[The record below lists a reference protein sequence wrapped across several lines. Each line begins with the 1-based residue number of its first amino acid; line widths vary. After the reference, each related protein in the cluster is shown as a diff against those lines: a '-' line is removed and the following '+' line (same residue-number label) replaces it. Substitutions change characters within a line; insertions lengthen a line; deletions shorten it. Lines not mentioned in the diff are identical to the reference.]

1 MRQSIILMIMTIVSK
16 IFGLLREI
24 SLSYVYGTSA
34 VADAFL
40 VSFFIPSI
48 LINGITLGIATGFI
62 PIYSRIK
69 SLKNREAADYFT
81 NNLINAVFII
91 FLVLTILTFY
101 FVEEIM
107 NVVAIGL
114 EGEIFDLAV
123 FFGKMVSTSIF
134 IAAVGGVLRG
144 YLQIYNH
151 FSITVINAALMNI
164 VIILSI
170 LISKNRSYK
179 ILGIGTAVGLSLQY
193 LIFLIPMKKLGFK
206 YKPVLDF
213 KNENLKTVRKL
224 SIPVLIGVLVNEV
237 NIIVDKAIASTL
249 HVGAISALNYSSGI
263 QEFVVGVVILSII
276 TVVYPLM
283 SEFSGKKQYQ
293 QLKDLY
299 NRTVFMNLFLVIPA
313 TIGLMVFSKEITS
326 LLFFRGAFDEVS
338 LAITQ
343 KSLFFYALGIIG
355 ISLNTIGQ
363 RVFYSLK
370 EIKEPLVIS
379 IFSVVLNIILN
390 IYFAKIFGLIGLA
403 LATSIAMTMSGI
415 ITIYVLNRKNI
426 SLNRKF
432 LIKSIGKILINSLI
446 IILIARFLY
455 GLFQNNISLVI
466 LIIISV
472 ISYIYLS
479 LKTDVIEKRDIDA
492 ILKKDKNK
500 L

>member
-69 SLKNREAADYFT
+69 SLKDREAADYFT
-81 NNLINAVFII
+81 NNLLNAVFII
-91 FLVLTILTFY
+91 FFILTIFTFY
-101 FVEEIM
+101 FLEEIM
-107 NVVAIGL
+107 NIVAIGL

-123 FFGKMVSTSIF
+123 FFGRMVSTSIF
-134 IAAVGGVLRG
+134 IAAVGGVFRG
-144 YLQIYNH
+144 YLQIYGH

-170 LISKNRSYK
+170 IISGSRSIK
-179 ILGIGTAVGLSLQY
+179 ILGIGTAIGLSLQY
-193 LIFLIPMKKLGFK
+193 LIFLFPIKKLGFK

-213 KNENLKTVRKL
+213 KNESLKEVQKL

-249 HVGAISALNYSSGI
+249 QVGAISALNYSSGI

-299 NRTVFMNLFLVIPA
+299 NRTVYMNLFLVIPA
-313 TIGLMVFSKEITS
+313 TIGLMVFSKEITA
-326 LLFFRGAFDEVS
+326 LLFYRGAFDEMS

-343 KSLFFYALGIIG
+343 KSLFFYALGVTG

-363 RVFYSLK
+363 RIFYSLK
-370 EIKEPLVIS
+370 KIKEPLIIS
-379 IFSVVLNIILN
+379 IFSVALNILLN
-390 IYFAKIFGLIGLA
+390 ICFAKYFGLIGLA
-403 LATSIAMTMSGI
+403 LATSIAMTVSGM
-415 ITIYVLNRKNI
+415 ITIYVLKRKNI
-426 SLNRKF
+426 SLKRNY
-432 LIKSIGKILINSLI
+432 LIKSTGKILLNSLI
-446 IILIARFLY
+446 IILAARFLY
-455 GLFQNNISLVI
+455 GIFPNNIFLVI
-466 LIIISV
+466 LIIVSI

-492 ILKKDKNK
+492 ILKRNKNK
-500 L
+500 F